1 MIKPSNNKREK
12 IKKRTKNH
20 MKKLKR
26 KGDMDEIISEIFLNK
41 KKEEERKYKQNCY
54 RNFS

>member
-1 MIKPSNNKREK
+1 MIKPSNKHEK

-41 KKEEERKYKQNCY
+41 KKEEERKYEQNCY